1 MRWRRASPLGLNY
14 GFGLSP
20 RRPHRKLIRLLRS
33 VGYEREESPH
43 FCLWLQAADWRIVN
57 YVGYGISFGHR
68 RQPHAPPC
76 YRRARQS
83 GATEGGWMKVSAD
96 NPGRA

>member
-43 FCLWLQAADWRIVN
+43 FCLWLRLLKNSLNGPIGVD
-57 YVGYGISFGHR
+57 
-68 RQPHAPPC
+68 P
-76 YRRARQS
+76 
-83 GATEGGWMKVSAD
+83 
-96 NPGRA
+96 